1 MNLRE
6 IFNSA
11 GETLMRTG
19 SPDAQL
25 EAEVLIR
32 HVLRIDRATFFRDLE
47 QPVTDCDRERLDD
60 LVNRRLN
67 REPLNYI
74 TGLRE
79 FYGLDFEVSD
89 SVLIPRQETELLVD
103 TVISLARSRPKC
115 EMKICDIGT
124 GSGAIAVSVAVNL
137 PSAEVMAIDI
147 SQRALDIADA
157 NRRMH
162 GVYNRVSLRR
172 GNLLEPV
179 DWKPEIIVSN
189 PPYIRRSDLSLL
201 QPEIQYEPRVALDGG
216 PDGLEVIRG
225 LLRQSSDKVSSTG
238 AILFEIDSS
247 QKDSARMLSREY
259 FPNSEIS
266 ILDDLSGNS
275 RAILIEKFNL

>member
-6 IFNSA
+6 ILNSA

-201 QPEIQYEPRVALDGG
+201 QPEIQYEPSVALDGG

-266 ILDDLSGNS
+266 VLADLSGNS

>member
-1 MNLRE
+1 
-6 IFNSA
+6 
-11 GETLMRTG
+11 MRTG

-103 TVISLARSRPKC
+103 TVISLSRSRPKC

-179 DWKPEIIVSN
+179 DCKPEIIVSN
-189 PPYIRRSDLSLL
+189 PPYIKRSDLSLL
-201 QPEIQYEPRVALDGG
+201 QPEILY
-216 PDGLEVIRG
+216 
-225 LLRQSSDKVSSTG
+225 
-238 AILFEIDSS
+238 
-247 QKDSARMLSREY
+247 
-259 FPNSEIS
+259 
-266 ILDDLSGNS
+266 
-275 RAILIEKFNL
+275 

>member
-47 QPVTDCDRERLDD
+47 QPVTDRDRKRLDD
-60 LVNRRLN
+60 LVIRRLN

-201 QPEIQYEPRVALDGG
+201 QPEIQYEPSVALDGG
-216 PDGLEVIRG
+216 SDGLEVIRG

-275 RAILIEKFNL
+275 RAILIEKFDL

>member
-6 IFNSA
+6 ILNSA

-47 QPVTDCDRERLDD
+47 QPVTDCDRKRLDD
-60 LVNRRLN
+60 LVIRRLN

-201 QPEIQYEPRVALDGG
+201 QPEIQYEPSVALDGG

-225 LLRQSSDKVSSTG
+225 LLRQSSDKVSTTG

>member
-47 QPVTDCDRERLDD
+47 QPVTDCDRKRLDD
-60 LVNRRLN
+60 LVIRRLN

-201 QPEIQYEPRVALDGG
+201 QPEIQYEPSVALDGG

-225 LLRQSSDKVSSTG
+225 LLRQSSDKVSTTG

>member
-47 QPVTDCDRERLDD
+47 QPVTDCDMEHLDD

-201 QPEIQYEPRVALDGG
+201 QPEIQYEPSVALDGG

-275 RAILIEKFNL
+275 RAILIEKFDL

>member
-189 PPYIRRSDLSLL
+189 PPYIKRSDLSLL
-201 QPEIQYEPRVALDGG
+201 QPEILYEPSVALDGG

>member
-6 IFNSA
+6 ILNSA

-115 EMKICDIGT
+115 EIKICDIGT

-201 QPEIQYEPRVALDGG
+201 QPEIQYEPSVALDGG

-225 LLRQSSDKVSSTG
+225 LLRQSSDKVSTTG

>member
-189 PPYIRRSDLSLL
+189 PPYIRRSDLSFL
-201 QPEIQYEPRVALDGG
+201 QPEIQYEPSVALDGG

>member
-179 DWKPEIIVSN
+179 NWKPEIIVCN

-275 RAILIEKFNL
+275 RAILIEKFDL

>member
-201 QPEIQYEPRVALDGG
+201 QPEILYEPSVALDGG

>member
-201 QPEIQYEPRVALDGG
+201 QPEIQYEPSVALDGG

-238 AILFEIDSS
+238 AILFEIDST

>member
-201 QPEIQYEPRVALDGG
+201 QPEIQYEPSVALDGG

>member
-162 GVYNRVSLRR
+162 GVYNRVSLRL

-201 QPEIQYEPRVALDGG
+201 QPEIQYEPSVALDGG

-247 QKDSARMLSREY
+247 QKESARMLSREY

-266 ILDDLSGNS
+266 VLDDLSGNS

>member
-47 QPVTDCDRERLDD
+47 EPVTDCDRERLDD

-201 QPEIQYEPRVALDGG
+201 QPEIQYEPSVALDGG

-247 QKDSARMLSREY
+247 QKESARMLSREY

-266 ILDDLSGNS
+266 VLDDLSGNS

>member
-147 SQRALDIADA
+147 SQRALDIADS

-201 QPEIQYEPRVALDGG
+201 QPEIQYEPSVALDGG

-247 QKDSARMLSREY
+247 QKESARMLSREY

-266 ILDDLSGNS
+266 VLDDLSGNS